1 MNKLTT
7 NNFYRYQI
15 VLEYVKKQ
23 RENVKFTQSIEVGI
37 TFCLSSFFLFF
48 AIKPTSLTISSLMG
62 EIKTKQV
69 LVQKMRTKINDVIES
84 QDVFSQVQNNYQI
97 IDSCLP
103 DNPRYSQGLAQIKGI
118 SDIIGNTDKISIG
131 LASEP
136 IDSSISPNQFSI
148 SIDRHT
154 NFNNLLTLIETINQ
168 NRRLMVVD
176 SLNITSLKSEKPEEQ
191 IPGENIQ
198 VSTSLKLFYSKPQ
211 NGKN

>member
-23 RENVKFTQSIEVGI
+23 RENVKFIQSIEVGI

-118 SDIIGNTDKISIG
+118 SDIIGNTDKIPIG
-131 LASEP
+131 LAPEP
-136 IDSSISPNQFSI
+136 IDNSLSPNQFSI

-154 NFNNLLTLIETINQ
+154 NFNDLLTLIKTINQ
-168 NRRLMVVD
+168 NRRLMVID
-176 SLNITSLKSEKPEEQ
+176 SLNITSLDSEKSEEL

>member
-48 AIKPTSLTISSLMG
+48 AIKPTSLTISALIG

-103 DNPRYSQGLAQIKGI
+103 DNPRYSQGLAQVKGI
-118 SDIIGNTDKISIG
+118 SDIIGNADKISVG
-131 LASEP
+131 LAPES
-136 IDSSISPNQFSI
+136 IDTSLSPNQFSI
-148 SIDRHT
+148 SIDRQT
-154 NFNNLLTLIETINQ
+154 NFKDLIALIKTINL

-176 SLNITSLKSEKPEEQ
+176 SLNITSLVSEKAEEQ
-191 IPGENIQ
+191 IPGKNIQ
-198 VSTSLKLFYSKPQ
+198 VSTSFKLFYSKPQ